1 MPLPVMDRDE
11 RAVHRGVLYGSS
23 MGGDVAMAFLE
34 QWPER
39 VTVLILSTTSAN
51 ADTSEGR

>member
-1 MPLPVMDRDE
+1 MDRDE